1 MALQTSTKQRDLIHK
16 KNDEF
21 YQNYPHEYAEE
32 IDETEKDLMEN
43 YLYLTQHCGVLRH
56 SPTTSVLDTIQQQQ
70 QQHNHHQKLNQ
81 SVFSR
86 QITWTTENHPLAYD
100 RSFHLSQARSLLN
113 DFSNNYHREEHR
125 VISRIP
131 PTIYYNVD
139 DDDESGDRSFSLV
152 KLFARMKARM
162 THDRRYKRS
171 AKHELL
177 HEDAHEWFEL
187 TKNVRDVL
195 TKALLPDGGY
205 DALLRQRRAG
215 HNRRNSQ
222 KKSIEYNPVL
232 SKDIEEDEENIN
244 IEIDDEMNTEG
255 NKEFDLI
262 IWNKFLDCSRGLNHR
277 RCAVCKTV
285 DRQQHQGQL
294 MYIYGVAN
302 NILIDENLKAS
313 GLG

>member
-1 MALQTSTKQRDLIHK
+1 MALKASTNQRDLIHM

-21 YQNYPHEYAEE
+21 CQNHPHEYDEE
-32 IDETEKDLMEN
+32 IDETEKDLIEN
-43 YLYLTQHCGVLRH
+43 YLYLTQHCGVVRH

-70 QQHNHHQKLNQ
+70 QHNHHQNRNQ

-86 QITWTTENHPLAYD
+86 QITWATENHPLNYD
-100 RSFHLSQARSLLN
+100 RSFHLSQSRLSLN
-113 DFSNNYHREEHR
+113 DFNNSYHKEEHPD
-125 VISRIP
+125 ISRIP

-139 DDDESGDRSFSLV
+139 DNESGDRSFSLV
-152 KLFARMKARM
+152 KLFARMKASM
-162 THDRRYKRS
+162 KHDRRYKRQ

-177 HEDAHEWFEL
+177 HEEDTHEWVEL
-187 TKNVRDVL
+187 TKNIRSVL

-205 DALLRQRRAG
+205 DAILRQRRAS

-232 SKDIEEDEENIN
+232 SKDIEEDEEKIN

-255 NKEFDLI
+255 SEEFDQI
-262 IWNKFLDCSRGLNHR
+262 IWNTFLNCSRGFNYR

-285 DRQQHQGQL
+285 DRQQYQGQL
-294 MYIYGVAN
+294 VYIYGIAN